1 MKTAQEYF
9 DEYAVS
15 HQNETNQTIHY
26 ICVPLIFFSV
36 IGLLMSIPTTLLEN
50 TFGLYNPLL
59 ENWAVVVGVI
69 ISIFYLRLGFW
80 YFTEMLFVILV
91 SIIGNFWLGN
101 TVNLLYASLIIFIL
115 AWIGQFYGH
124 KIEGAKPSFLKDLE
138 FLLIGPLWVIQKLN
152 KKKKLNHERR
162 NIF

>member
-15 HQNETNQTIHY
+15 HQNETNQLIHY

-36 IGLLMSIPTTLLEN
+36 IGLLMSIPTGFLEDN
-50 TFGLYNPLL
+50 LNLYNPLI
-59 ENWAVVVGVI
+59 ENWAVVIGLI

-80 YFTEMLFVILV
+80 YFTEMAFVILL

-101 TVNLLYASLIIFIL
+101 NVNLLYASIIIFVL

-124 KIEGAKPSFLKDLE
+124 KVEGAKPSFLKDLE
-138 FLLIGPLWVIQKLN
+138 FLLIGPLWVIQKLG
-152 KKKKLNHERR
+152 KKKK
-162 NIF
+162 

>member
-1 MKTAQEYF
+1 
-9 DEYAVS
+9 
-15 HQNETNQTIHY
+15 
-26 ICVPLIFFSV
+26 
-36 IGLLMSIPTTLLEN
+36 MSIPTTLLEN

-138 FLLIGPLWVIQKLN
+138 FLLIGPL
-152 KKKKLNHERR
+152 
-162 NIF
+162 

>member
-15 HQNETNQTIHY
+15 HQNETNQAIHY

-50 TFGLYNPLL
+50 TFGLQNPIL
-59 ENWAVVVGVI
+59 ENWAVIIGVI
-69 ISIFYLRLGFW
+69 ISFFYLRLGFR
-80 YFTEMLFVILV
+80 YFTEMLFVMLLCILGNFWIGNNLNLFYV
-91 SIIGNFWLGN
+91 SII
-101 TVNLLYASLIIFIL
+101 IFVL

-138 FLLIGPLWVIQKLN
+138 FLLIGPLWVIEKLR
-152 KKKKLNHERR
+152 K
-162 NIF
+162 